1 MKQVKIAFVIF
12 FNMRCMYYMYTYIHI
27 YIYTYMYVH
36 TNTHARARYEYVCTI
51 RNYIIFMYTVYIY
64 AYIQNYKV
72 VYNII
77 IMT

>member
-1 MKQVKIAFVIF
+1 
-12 FNMRCMYYMYTYIHI
+12 
-27 YIYTYMYVH
+27 MYVH